1 MVNSNGHIL
10 KKEDASLSIYNRG
23 FAYGDAVFET
33 IKISH
38 NKVLFLE
45 DHYFRLMASMRILRM
60 EIPMYFTLEFLE
72 TELLKLIAANNQS
85 HLTIRAK
92 LQVWRK
98 EGGLF
103 NPITNDVD
111 FLISTKI
118 LDTDFY
124 IYNDSEYRVDLFKD
138 YYIAPS
144 LLSTLK
150 SNNRLINVVGSI
162 YAKENNLNNCL
173 ILNTNK
179 SVVEALNANIFLV
192 KGTTI
197 KTVPLNDGCIKG
209 VMRKQIIDIIK
220 LMPEF
225 SFEEA
230 SISPFE
236 LQKADEL
243 FLTNTI
249 TGIQPITQ
257 YRKRVFNTE
266 VSKNI
271 LAKLNVKV
279 RLT

>member
-10 KKEDASLSIYNRG
+10 NKEDASLSIYNRG
-23 FAYGDAVFET
+23 FAYGDTVFET

-38 NKVLFLE
+38 NKVFFLE

-85 HLTIRAK
+85 HVTVRAK

-111 FLISTKI
+111 FLISTKVLEI
-118 LDTDFY
+118 DFY
-124 IYNDSEYRVDLFKD
+124 VCNDSEYRVDLFKD

-197 KTVPLNDGCIKG
+197 KTVPLYDGCIKG

-225 SFEEA
+225 SFEEV

-249 TGIQPITQ
+249 TGIQPITH